1 MLVLS
6 RKVDE
11 SIVLPDL
18 GITIKVVSLGNG
30 RVRLGIEA
38 PREVTVLRSEIAEAL
53 GGSPLPTHGSA
64 GRHQATNEPRLHV

>member
-30 RVRLGIEA
+30 RVRLGVDA
-38 PREVTVLRSEIAEAL
+38 PREVTVLRSEILEEPMEK
-53 GGSPLPTHGSA
+53 PLPTQGA
-64 GRHQATNEPRLHV
+64 DGRTSKLSERKLHV